1 MPSLVKGR
9 PRLAR
14 KAVAALSGMSVWS
27 ARVSR
32 GLPDSLRHV
41 GNREALAESRLG
53 RFNEW
58 MKC

>member
-1 MPSLVKGR
+1 MASLVKGR

-14 KAVAALSGMSVWS
+14 KATCGSIEVSVWS

-41 GNREALAESRLG
+41 GNRGTLCVHMLLRI
-53 RFNEW
+53 
-58 MKC
+58 MV

>member
-1 MPSLVKGR
+1 MPPLVKGR

-14 KAVAALSGMSVWS
+14 KAVSALLEMSSRS

-41 GNREALAESRLG
+41 GNREALHDSAAP
-53 RFNEW
+53 
-58 MKC
+58 